1 MASIVYVFLDPE
13 LPYTLDSNVGLDHL
27 ILITMGSNYSN
38 IQKEYLNVTLAHPIH
53 IAELFTPY
61 SEEPTTATQGYTVA
75 GLSKLLL
82 FNAYARSHSTNFTN
96 LVQAEAKKYPYPTEL
111 KVGETSFMQSYL
123 TKFKL
128 LAGINSE
135 KI

>member
-1 MASIVYVFLDPE
+1 M
-13 LPYTLDSNVGLDHL
+13 DSNVGLDHL

-38 IQKEYLNVTLAHPIH
+38 IDEEYLNVTLAHPIH

-82 FNAYARSHSTNFTN
+82 FNAYASSHSTNFTN
-96 LVQAEAKKYPYPTEL
+96 LVQAEAKKYPYPTEF
-111 KVGETSFMQSYL
+111 KVRETSFMQSYL

-128 LAGINSE
+128 LTGTISK